1 MKNKLLILALLLN
14 CSYCFC
20 QMNGYEYKR
29 EILGIKGQWNS
40 IELPD
45 DLYGKVSRNLSDIR
59 VYGITSKNDT
69 LETPYIFV
77 KHESTVN
84 NPNSDFNLINQS
96 KKGSIYYFTF
106 QTKED
111 RTINQLQL
119 NFNQKNYDWRI
130 KLEGSQDQ
138 QNWFTVVDHYRIMS
152 IKNDLTDYQFG
163 KIVFPDSKYNYYRI
177 GIPAN
182 EKPLLKSAKMIL
194 MESSHSLLTHY
205 ALKRI
210 LITQD
215 KRRKQTIIDLELK
228 TSVPVNK
235 LKIGVNDNMDYYRPM
250 EIEYLTDSFKT
261 DKSWYF
267 NYGEAAGAMI
277 LSSVDQRNFEL
288 NRCIT
293 NKLRLTIDNHDNRP
307 LKFSTFIVEGYKN
320 ILITRMSGS
329 ASYYL
334 CYGKKNSLKPEY
346 DIEQFSYKIS
356 TMANKT
362 TLGNEEFVDKSKPVS
377 SGPLFTNKAW
387 LWGIMIL
394 IIGLLGWF
402 TLKMMK
408 KKE

>member
-1 MKNKLLILALLLN
+1 M
-14 CSYCFC
+14 
-20 QMNGYEYKR
+20 
-29 EILGIKGQWNS
+29 
-40 IELPD
+40 
-45 DLYGKVSRNLSDIR
+45 
-59 VYGITSKNDT
+59 
-69 LETPYIFV
+69 
-77 KHESTVN
+77 
-84 NPNSDFNLINQS
+84 
-96 KKGSIYYFTF
+96 
-106 QTKED
+106 
-111 RTINQLQL
+111 RTINQIHL
-119 NFNQKNYDWRI
+119 NFKQKNYDWRI
-130 KLEGSQDQ
+130 KLEGSNDQ
-138 QNWFTVVDHYRIMS
+138 QNWFTVVDHYRILS
-152 IKNDLTDYQFG
+152 IKNDQTDYQFN

-205 ALKRI
+205 ALKRV

-228 TSVPVNK
+228 TSVPVSK
-235 LKIGVNDNMDYYRPM
+235 LKIGINDNLDYYRPM
-250 EIEYLTDSFKT
+250 QIEYLTDSFKT

-267 NYGEAAGAMI
+267 NYGEAAGNTI

-288 NRCIT
+288 NGCVT
-293 NKLRLTIDNHDNRP
+293 NKLRLTIDNRDNLP
-307 LKFSTFIVEGYKN
+307 LKYGTFIVEGYKN
-320 ILITRMSGS
+320 ILITRMSEP
-329 ASYYL
+329 ARYYL

-362 TLGNEEFVDKSKPVS
+362 TLGNKEFTDHTKTVNTE
-377 SGPLFTNKAW
+377 PLFKNKAW